1 MLTCPN
7 PPCRKPIPA
16 GARECPRCRTDL
28 SLLVTY
34 VNDLRG
40 GLERAKEL
48 TRAGE
53 LGPAV
58 WTYLEVLEVDPEN
71 ATARRQVGQVAAA
84 VRQFDRAA
92 PGRRW
97 LKRMRRQAR
106 FRDWLS
112 ADGDGRGWL
121 GTLLW
126 LLMVL
131 AAFVLGFVLGGQVLR
146 QPPPA
151 DPEGTAAVVPIG
163 KIPGKSR

>member
-7 PPCRKPIPA
+7 PPCRKPIPP

-34 VNDLRG
+34 VEDLHG
-40 GLERAKEL
+40 GLERAEAL

-53 LGPAV
+53 LAQAV
-58 WTYLEVLEVDPEN
+58 WAYLEVLEVDPEN
-71 ATARRQVGQVAAA
+71 ATARQQVGQVVAA
-84 VRQFDRAA
+84 VRLFDRAA

-97 LKRMRRQAR
+97 LKRLQHQAR
-106 FRDWLS
+106 FRQWLNAS
-112 ADGDGRGWL
+112 GGEGFGWL

-131 AAFVLGFVLGGQVLR
+131 AAFVLGFVLGSRVPQQ
-146 QPPPA
+146 QPPAESAAIVGEVGKNPA
-151 DPEGTAAVVPIG
+151 KNG
-163 KIPGKSR
+163 